1 MFINDGVFNNHVK
14 NTKKHIPFV
23 ATSNSGNTYSIQID
37 DLDHLEDGQAIM
49 VKFNAASTGA
59 ISVSVNGGTAKS
71 VVDYFGNAVTNIRA
85 GLIAH
90 LVYSADD
97 SNFQLQGKGGDGDAL
112 ITDIRQG
119 KKATTREGLITG
131 VLPVQATA
139 AQEVVP
145 GTSDIVKPAGIY
157 DGDITIKGITITPGD
172 SPFYKSTDIY
182 NTAAEAYA
190 NLMKIRYNGLPGSVK
205 LTFHLSRVQTYSGP
219 AVGICYARVKINSA
233 WIGQVFQAGDSTGT
247 DCEEIINVN
256 DQDILEIWG
265 FINERSNSEE
275 YCHVANIIIAA
286 NLPYITEFN

>member
-14 NTKKHIPFV
+14 DIQKHIPFV
-23 ATSNSGNTYSIQID
+23 TASNSGNTYSIQID
-37 DLDHLEDGQAIM
+37 DLDYLEDGQAIM

-157 DGDITIKGITITPGD
+157 DGDITIKSIEAKAGD
-172 SPFYKSTDIY
+172 NELIILDNHPVYYGT
-182 NTAAEAYA
+182 
-190 NLMKIRYNGLPGSVK
+190 
-205 LTFHLSRVQTYSGP
+205 TYSKMIEVQVNFHGT
-219 AVGICYARVKINSA
+219 ARVKFELVNHGYETAYGQIYINGQP
-233 WIGQVFQAGDSTGT
+233 IGIERTATDAIPTTYTEDISVKENDLIQIYGRVDSTGESIW
-247 DCEEIINVN
+247 CEIGKFSINLDYFFKAIINK
-256 DQDILEIWG
+256 G
-265 FINERSNSEE
+265 
-275 YCHVANIIIAA
+275 
-286 NLPYITEFN
+286 